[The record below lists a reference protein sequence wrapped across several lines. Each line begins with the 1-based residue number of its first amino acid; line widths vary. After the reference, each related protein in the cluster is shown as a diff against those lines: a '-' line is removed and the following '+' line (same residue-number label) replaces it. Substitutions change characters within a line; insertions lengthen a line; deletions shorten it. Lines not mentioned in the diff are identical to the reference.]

1 MQFRRLAELAEAPF
15 FLPIAIAILFI
26 GLGDAVAGSYLTL
39 FAVNQAH
46 LSPLAL
52 GIFLTVFALSGI
64 IISTALGFWFESAP
78 GLVPL
83 FLAFLMTVVGYALL
97 TVTTQYLLLL
107 LIACLPLGTS
117 AAAFPQLFALAK
129 GQLDQIRE
137 PAAER
142 GPAMVGATWSV
153 AWAVGPALGA

>member
-1 MQFRRLAELAEAPF
+1 MQFRRLAELAVAPF

-52 GIFLTVFALSGI
+52 GIFLTVLALSGI
-64 IISTALGFWFESAP
+64 IISTAFGFWLDRTPSLAP
-78 GLVPL
+78 LL
-83 FLAFLMTVVGYALL
+83 LALLMTVVGYALL

-107 LIACLPLGTS
+107 LIAALPLGTG
-117 AAAFPQLFALAK
+117 AAALPC
-129 GQLDQIRE
+129 
-137 PAAER
+137 
-142 GPAMVGATWSV
+142 SV
-153 AWAVGPALGA
+153 RRDRSR